1 MNTFS
6 KLVSLILTPILTFY
20 FLVDKDY
27 FKNTLMGFIPTK
39 YKEDCKK
46 LCFEIDDSLSKFV
59 RGKIIMA
66 AYVGIATSIVL
77 LIMGIDFAIVIG
89 FITGIADIIP
99 YIGPVSYTHLVLPL
113 GFYKIRKYFLSS

>member
-1 MNTFS
+1 
-6 KLVSLILTPILTFY
+6 
-20 FLVDKDY
+20 
-27 FKNTLMGFIPTK
+27 MGFIPKK
-39 YKEDCKK
+39 YRKDSIA
-46 LCFEIDDSLSKFV
+46 LFREIDDSLSKFV

-99 YIGPVSYTHLVLPL
+99 YIGPFL
-113 GFYKIRKYFLSS
+113 GFYQLYFLLI